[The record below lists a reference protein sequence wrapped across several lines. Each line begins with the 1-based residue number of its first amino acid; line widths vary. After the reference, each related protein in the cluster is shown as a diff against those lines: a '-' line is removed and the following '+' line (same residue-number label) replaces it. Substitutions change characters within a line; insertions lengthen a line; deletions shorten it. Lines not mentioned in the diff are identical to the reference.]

1 MKLNIITFLIL
12 HYAHTFSALLLS
24 NKKHL
29 TSKIKLVP
37 DMMDTNIPLALL
49 QSVPP
54 GFRISIELLFY
65 SKIEF

>member
-12 HYAHTFSALLLS
+12 QYAHTFSALLIS

-29 TSKIKLVP
+29 TSRIKLVP
-37 DMMDTNIPLALL
+37 DMMDTNMPLALL

-54 GFRISIELLFY
+54 EQGFPIYRVY
-65 SKIEF
+65 RYKYN